1 MRVLSFGVGA
11 VGWKFS
17 TSKFSIV
24 VHIISTF
31 SGLYD
36 LLLIV
41 NVMRDTVPHLTK
53 PVHLLRILQWWGK
66 TTKGPIRA
74 VASIYS
80 WGGGGWGGGVGQ
92 KFPNDEKNF
101 LIFHAGIRSHEGVCY
116 PENGDAIYKH
126 KYAYFTRRHITVA
139 CSAIGTSI

>member
-1 MRVLSFGVGA
+1 MMLLKSFVK
-11 VGWKFS
+11 WEP
-17 TSKFSIV
+17 TN
-24 VHIISTF
+24 
-31 SGLYD
+31 
-36 LLLIV
+36 LLIGRLPLSSTDKRKNPSSCNTEV
-41 NVMRDTVPHLTK
+41 LPLAIPQIDHSHTS
-53 PVHLLRILQWWGK
+53 VHLLRILQWWGK

-80 WGGGGWGGGVGQ
+80 WGGDEGGVGQ

>member
-1 MRVLSFGVGA
+1 MF
-11 VGWKFS
+11 FS
-17 TSKFSIV
+17 HTA
-24 VHIISTF
+24 
-31 SGLYD
+31 GG
-36 LLLIV
+36 
-41 NVMRDTVPHLTK
+41 

-80 WGGGGWGGGVGQ
+80 WGGDGGGGGVGQ

>member
-1 MRVLSFGVGA
+1 MTMSRSHVNGALS
-11 VGWKFS
+11 
-17 TSKFSIV
+17 
-24 VHIISTF
+24 VH
-31 SGLYD
+31 
-36 LLLIV
+36 
-41 NVMRDTVPHLTK
+41 P
-53 PVHLLRILQWWGK
+53 LRILQWWGK

-80 WGGGGWGGGVGQ
+80 WGGDGGGGVGQ

>member
-1 MRVLSFGVGA
+1 MCQALVEKKA
-11 VGWKFS
+11 C
-17 TSKFSIV
+17 T
-24 VHIISTF
+24 
-31 SGLYD
+31 
-36 LLLIV
+36 
-41 NVMRDTVPHLTK
+41 
-53 PVHLLRILQWWGK
+53 VHLLRILQWWGK

-80 WGGGGWGGGVGQ
+80 WGGGMGGGVGQ

>member
-1 MRVLSFGVGA
+1 MSCFTKYFCLQF
-11 VGWKFS
+11 
-17 TSKFSIV
+17 
-24 VHIISTF
+24 IISLLYHSYAGEIIF
-31 SGLYD
+31 IQDCRQPRPQGLRA
-36 LLLIV
+36 LG
-41 NVMRDTVPHLTK
+41 T
-53 PVHLLRILQWWGK
+53 VHLLRILQWWGK

-80 WGGGGWGGGVGQ
+80 WGGGDGGGVGQ

>member
-1 MRVLSFGVGA
+1 M
-11 VGWKFS
+11 K
-17 TSKFSIV
+17 SIV
-24 VHIISTF
+24 FKVCEQECMNISPPPQL
-31 SGLYD
+31 S
-36 LLLIV
+36 
-41 NVMRDTVPHLTK
+41 
-53 PVHLLRILQWWGK
+53 VHLLRILQWWGK

-80 WGGGGWGGGVGQ
+80 WGGGGMGGGGVGQ

>member
-1 MRVLSFGVGA
+1 MRSAHEKVRHAGRERTLSE
-11 VGWKFS
+11 S
-17 TSKFSIV
+17 
-24 VHIISTF
+24 
-31 SGLYD
+31 
-36 LLLIV
+36 
-41 NVMRDTVPHLTK
+41 
-53 PVHLLRILQWWGK
+53 VHLLRILQWWGK
-66 TTKGPIRA
+66 TTEGPIRA

>member
-1 MRVLSFGVGA
+1 M
-11 VGWKFS
+11 
-17 TSKFSIV
+17 
-24 VHIISTF
+24 
-31 SGLYD
+31 
-36 LLLIV
+36 
-41 NVMRDTVPHLTK
+41 
-53 PVHLLRILQWWGK
+53 HLLRILQWWGK

-80 WGGGGWGGGVGQ
+80 WGGGWGGGGGGGVGQ

>member
-1 MRVLSFGVGA
+1 MTVLY
-11 VGWKFS
+11 S
-17 TSKFSIV
+17 T
-24 VHIISTF
+24 
-31 SGLYD
+31 LQD
-36 LLLIV
+36 
-41 NVMRDTVPHLTK
+41 DTNIYCCA
-53 PVHLLRILQWWGK
+53 VHLLRILQWWGK

-80 WGGGGWGGGVGQ
+80 WGGGWGGGVGQ